1 MLRRRG
7 SAMNNDHTVVNIVMA
22 GLGGTGVIRAS
33 DMLAEAAF
41 LAGYDIKKSEI
52 HGMSQRGGSV
62 SSDVRYGPK
71 VYSPMVPA
79 GEADFLMVLH
89 PEEVETN
96 AGRLRE
102 GGVLITPQVL
112 LGDRTELK
120 ALDEDDGTPV
130 NQRNYNVCML
140 GLLSTYLDIGEEY
153 WRTAIFSN
161 LPKKVH
167 EQNQGVFEYGRTLR
181 EKMPK

>member
-1 MLRRRG
+1 MD
-7 SAMNNDHTVVNIVMA
+7 NNNSVVNIVMA

-41 LAGYDIKKSEI
+41 LAGYDVKKSEI

-71 VYSPMVPA
+71 VHSPMVPK
-79 GEADFLMVLH
+79 GDADFLMVLH
-89 PEEVETN
+89 PEEVDTN
-96 AGRLRE
+96 RDRLKKD
-102 GGVLITPQVL
+102 GILITPSVL
-112 LGDRTELK
+112 LGDRTDLK
-120 ALDEDDGTPV
+120 ALDEEDGTPV

-167 EQNQGVFEYGRTLR
+167 EQNKGVFEYGRSLR